1 MSADRILIVEDDPSI
16 RTILS
21 DLLTRNGYQTENASD
36 GPQAVALATE
46 APFHLYLIDHHLP
59 GMVGIDTLQAI
70 KKINPHAICIILT
83 GFGTV
88 ELSVKAMKAGAF
100 DFIEKPFQLDAILTL
115 VKNALEYHRLKQE
128 NSLLQ
133 KIVREK
139 YRFENMVGQSPLMQ
153 RLYGLID
160 RVANSDSTVLIQ
172 GESGTGKEVVAK
184 SLHGNSARK
193 DKPLIPV
200 NCGAIP
206 ESLLESELFGH
217 EKGAFTGAV
226 ASRIGRFELAH
237 GGTLFLDEISE
248 LPLPLQVK
256 LLRVLQERSFERVG
270 GTKTIHVDVRIIAA
284 TNQDL
289 ERAVDEK
296 RFRKDLFYRL
306 NVIPINIPPLR
317 ERKEDIPLLVDHF
330 IHHFNGKKQQKIEG
344 ISPDA
349 EKLLMEYPWPGNIR
363 ELENLIERIITLKQE
378 GYIQPS
384 DLPDKLTKSEER
396 HLLFQFELPEE
407 GANFSELVSEFE
419 NQLLQQALL
428 RANGVKNRAAQLLKM
443 NRTTLVEK
451 LKRRWAQTSNRLEAV
466 PAEPGSDR
474 DPETLSAA
482 NTDIV

>member
-1 MSADRILIVEDDPSI
+1 MDDDRILIVEDDPSI

-21 DLLTRNGYQTENASD
+21 DLLTRNGYITETAAD
-36 GPQAVALATE
+36 GPEAIALGKG

-59 GMVGIDTLQAI
+59 SMTGIDVLREV
-70 KKINPHAICIILT
+70 KKNHPHAVCIILT
-83 GFGTV
+83 AFGTI

-100 DFIEKPFQLDAILTL
+100 DFVEKPLQIDAMLGL
-115 VKNALEYHRLKQE
+115 VKNALEYRRLKHE
-128 NSLLQ
+128 NLLLQ
-133 KIVREK
+133 KIVQEK
-139 YRFENMVGQSPLMQ
+139 YRFDNMVGQSPLMQ
-153 RLYGLID
+153 RVYGLIE
-160 RVANSDSTVLIQ
+160 RVADSDSTILIQ

-184 SLHGNSARK
+184 TLHCNSARR

-226 ASRIGRFELAH
+226 TSRIGRFELAH
-237 GGTLFLDEISE
+237 GGTLFLDEINE
-248 LPLPLQVK
+248 FPLPLQVK
-256 LLRVLQERSFERVG
+256 LLRVLQERCFERVG
-270 GTKTIHVDVRIIAA
+270 GTKTIHVNVRIIAA

-289 ERAVDEK
+289 ERAVEEK

-306 NVIPINIPPLR
+306 NVIPINLPPLR
-317 ERKEDIPLLVDHF
+317 ERKEDIPLLVDYF
-330 IHHFNGKKQQKIEG
+330 IHRFNEKKQRKIEG
-344 ISPDA
+344 ISPDG
-349 EKLLMEYPWPGNIR
+349 EKLLIDYPWPGNIR

-384 DLPDKLTKSEER
+384 DLPDKLTKTQER
-396 HLLFQFELPEE
+396 RLLFQFQLPEE

-419 NQLLQQALL
+419 SQLLEQALL
-428 RANGVKNRAAQLLKM
+428 RTNGVKNRAAQLLKM

-451 LKRRWAQTSNRLEAV
+451 LKRRWAQTSNRLE
-466 PAEPGSDR
+466 PLSTDTGNKQ
-474 DPETLSAA
+474 ETLSAA